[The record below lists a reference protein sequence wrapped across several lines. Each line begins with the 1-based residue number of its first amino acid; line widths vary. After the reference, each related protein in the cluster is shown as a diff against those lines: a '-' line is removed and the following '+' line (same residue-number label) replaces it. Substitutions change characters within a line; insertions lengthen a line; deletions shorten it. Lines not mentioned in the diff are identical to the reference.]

1 MRNHLAFFSLRDI
14 YGTHLL
20 IDLDHGNERNI
31 VKQIQQNQNGGVI
44 MREGARRVII
54 TVSALVLIGITVF
67 CISGTVHSSEKVER
81 REREKYYR
89 EIEAEYVKQVRFF
102 LNEEGYSNSGVTM
115 TKVIDE
121 EENRSYTMT
130 IHHRGIG
137 NLQPEEQEQL
147 QEELLQIR
155 REKMEGVIT
164 YIFL

>member
-1 MRNHLAFFSLRDI
+1 
-14 YGTHLL
+14 
-20 IDLDHGNERNI
+20 
-31 VKQIQQNQNGGVI
+31 

-54 TVSALVLIGITVF
+54 TVSALALIGITAF

-89 EIEAEYVKQVRFF
+89 EIEAEYVKEVRVF

-137 NLQPEEQEQL
+137 NLQQEEQEQHNDAANKAQL
-147 QEELLQIR
+147 FANNGKNKIC
-155 REKMEGVIT
+155 M
-164 YIFL
+164 IFRQKVQLALSSFKKPLPYNHAGANSNL

>member
-1 MRNHLAFFSLRDI
+1 
-14 YGTHLL
+14 
-20 IDLDHGNERNI
+20 
-31 VKQIQQNQNGGVI
+31 
-44 MREGARRVII
+44 MREGAKRVII
-54 TVSALVLIGITVF
+54 TVSALALIGIT
-67 CISGTVHSSEKVER
+67 GTVHSSEKVER
-81 REREKYYR
+81 RGREKYYR
-89 EIEAEYVKQVRFF
+89 EIEAEYVKEVRVF

-137 NLQPEEQEQL
+137 NLQQEEQEQL